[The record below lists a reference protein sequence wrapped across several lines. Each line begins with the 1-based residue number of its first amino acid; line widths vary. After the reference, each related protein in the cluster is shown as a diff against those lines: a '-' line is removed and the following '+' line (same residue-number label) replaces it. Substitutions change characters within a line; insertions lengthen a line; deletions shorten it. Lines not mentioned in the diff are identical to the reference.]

1 NEELNA
7 KAAPL
12 RKAAADIEA
21 PVKDRLREAKKAKL
35 EPPYRD
41 ALAVNPDKRTPEQKK
56 LAEQAEVL
64 VKVTWD
70 EIVDALPP
78 ADRERRAELR
88 RQANALEA
96 RRPAPP
102 AQAWTVAEDGS
113 PLFAHVLKRGSLNQK
128 GARVEPGFPQVLA

>member
-1 NEELNA
+1 MAERTFGCLPTLLSLPHAESL
-7 KAAPL
+7 KASSPAGFATIIAGCNS
-12 RKAAADIEA
+12 RIADA
-21 PVKDRLREAKKAKL
+21 FARHKNFWLDTVPA
-35 EPPYRD
+35 
-41 ALAVNPDKRTPEQKK
+41 DKRTPEQKK

-64 VKVTWD
+64 IKVTWD

-102 AQAWTVAEDGS
+102 AQA
-113 PLFAHVLKRGSLNQK
+113 
-128 GARVEPGFPQVLA
+128 